1 MSLEPGLSYLEGTL
15 IRAAAATIALLLAL
29 LGAAS
34 AQALSLQEVGSG
46 FEDPIYVT
54 SAPGSPDRLLVVER
68 RGTIEALENGTV
80 TPFADLSA
88 EVSCCEGEGGLQSIA
103 LAPDFATSG
112 RFYVDYTGKEVPG
125 EIHVAEMQS
134 PSGSLRN
141 LLTIPHPTEKNHIGG
156 QLQFGPDGNLYIST
170 GDGGGKND
178 EVGKNAQDPTKL
190 LGKILRI
197 RPNPSGPAPFYSVP
211 IGNPFPSAVAP
222 SNTVWAYGLR
232 NPYRFSFDR
241 LTGDMAIGDV
251 GQSAREEIDFAAS
264 PFAGIVGGA
273 GANYGWNCRE
283 GFVAG
288 PGEDPECAT
297 TLSSSFTDPV
307 FDYPHTPDPDVPG
320 PDRCAIIGGYVVRD
334 PGLGALDGSYV
345 YSDLCSGELR
355 SLRLPEGSEGRGAR
369 GGGDC
374 SLGLALDS
382 PVSFGQGGDGRLYV
396 VEQGGAIFRLTGSP
410 PASCPVPTP
419 APSSPTTIVAQ
430 LKPTLIGIKAQRRRV
445 ERGKAALLTVF
456 VSPCEGRKGDP
467 IELLR
472 DGRPNGTKYLSR
484 ACTARFLP
492 RVRRGT
498 TFTAATRTDRE
509 FLAGKSRK
517 LTVRLARPRRSQR

>member
-1 MSLEPGLSYLEGTL
+1 MSR
-15 IRAAAATIALLLAL
+15 IRAFRWTLAAALALAL
-29 LGAAS
+29 LGATSAS
-34 AQALSLQEVGSG
+34 ALTLQKVGSG

-54 SAPGSPDRLLVVER
+54 SAPGTPNRLLVVER
-68 RGTIEALENGTV
+68 RGTIEALEDGTV
-80 TPFADLSA
+80 TTFADLSSKI
-88 EVSCCEGEGGLQSIA
+88 SCCEGEGGLQSIA

-134 PSGSLRN
+134 PSGPLRN
-141 LLTIPHPTEKNHIGG
+141 MLTIPHPTETNHIGG

-170 GDGGGKND
+170 GDGGGGD
-178 EVGKNAQDPTKL
+178 DVFHNAQNRSKL

-197 RPNPSGPAPFYSVP
+197 RPNPAGPAPFYTVP
-211 IGNPFPSAVAP
+211 AGNPFPAALVPA
-222 SNTVWAYGLR
+222 NTVWAYGLR

-251 GQSAREEIDFAAS
+251 GQSAREEIDFASS
-264 PFAGIVGGA
+264 PFPGIVGGA

-283 GFVAG
+283 GFIAG
-288 PGEDPECAT
+288 PAGDPECTA
-297 TLSSSFTDPV
+297 SPAPSFTDPV

-320 PDRCAIIGGYVVRD
+320 SDRCAIIGGYVVRD
-334 PGLGALDGSYV
+334 PSLGGLDGNYV

-355 SLRLPEGSEGRGAR
+355 SLRLPEGPDGRS
-369 GGGDC
+369 GGDC

-382 PVSFGQGGDGRLYV
+382 PVSFGQGGDGRLYA
-396 VEQGGAIFRLTGSP
+396 VEQGGSIFRLAGSP
-410 PASCPVPTP
+410 PASCPVPVP
-419 APSSPTTIVAQ
+419 PVPRLTTTAIQ

-445 ERGKAALLTVF
+445 ERGKVALLTVF

-472 DGRPNGTKYLSR
+472 NGKPNGTKYLSR

-498 TFTAATRTDRE
+498 TFTAATRSDRE

-517 LTVRLARPRRSQR
+517 LTVRLAPPRQHDR

>member
-1 MSLEPGLSYLEGTL
+1 MNA
-15 IRAAAATIALLLAL
+15 IRAFRWTLAALLLAL
-29 LGAAS
+29 LGASS

-54 SAPGSPDRLLVVER
+54 SAPGSPNRLLVVER
-68 RGTIEALENGTV
+68 RGTIVALENGTK
-80 TPFADLSA
+80 TTFADLSSK
-88 EVSCCEGEGGLQSIA
+88 VSCCEGEGGLQSIA

-112 RFYVDYTGKEVPG
+112 RFYVDYTGNEVPG
-125 EIHVAEMQS
+125 EIHVAEMRATGS
-134 PSGSLRN
+134 TAPIGSLQN

-170 GDGGGKND
+170 GDGGGGD
-178 EVGKNAQDPTKL
+178 DQFHNAQNRASL

-197 RPNPSGPAPFYSVP
+197 RPNPGGPAPFYTVP
-211 IGNPFPSAVAP
+211 TGNPFPAALAP
-222 SNTVWAYGLR
+222 ANTVWAYGLR

-264 PFAGIVGGA
+264 PSPGIVGGA

-283 GFVAG
+283 GLIAG
-288 PGEDPECAT
+288 PGDDPECAT
-297 TLSSSFTDPV
+297 TAISSFTDPV

-334 PGLGALDGSYV
+334 PGLGALDGNYV

-355 SLRLPEGSEGRGAR
+355 SLRLPEGSEGGGAR

-374 SLGLALDS
+374 SLGLTLDR

-396 VEQGGAIFRLTGSP
+396 VEQGGEIFRLTGSP
-410 PASCPVPTP
+410 PATCPVPTP
-419 APSSPTTIVAQ
+419 VPPAAPTTFTQ

-445 ERGKAALLTVF
+445 ERGKVALLTVF

-498 TFTAATRTDRE
+498 TFSAATRSDRE

-517 LTVRLARPRRSQR
+517 LTVRLAHPLKSHR